1 MVCGGVVLAK
11 RGMRIETVGR
21 VVDSGGLMLML
32 METIESPRVG
42 GDRANLNRGR
52 GVMRRISG
60 RRVVRED
67 RRCC

>member
-11 RGMRIETVGR
+11 RGMRIKTGGS
-21 VVDSGGLMLML
+21 VVCSGGLMLML

-42 GDRANLNRGR
+42 GVRANLNCGR
-52 GVMRRISG
+52 GILGWISG
-60 RRVVRED
+60 SRVVRED